1 MVKCVVANTVY
12 SLHNILLPVKKID
25 RPSFKAQVGIIVQIC
40 AVQWGIYMVLYL
52 LVTFNFAAAGSV
64 RG

>member
-25 RPSFKAQVGIIVQIC
+25 RPSFKAQVGITAQIC
-40 AVQWGIYMVLYL
+40 AAQWGTVFTSDI
-52 LVTFNFAAAGSV
+52 
-64 RG
+64 